1 MNELEEQINRVLSDP
16 GQMERLAGLARSLMG
31 GEKAA
36 PSAAPDAPMPDA
48 ALLKRLSGLMQNG
61 GNGRETALLEAMR
74 PWPCSLR
81 AWPGLPDWPWR
92 RWEAETMIHRYE
104 GNTGRMVRMPEPP
117 DLQPEAPLMS
127 APPPPFPPPPP
138 PRPLLPGLPELSGLF
153 RGLADFETEDLL
165 LLLILYLMY
174 RESGDQDLLI
184 ILAAMFLL

>member
-1 MNELEEQINRVLSDP
+1 
-16 GQMERLAGLARSLMG
+16 
-31 GEKAA
+31 
-36 PSAAPDAPMPDA
+36 
-48 ALLKRLSGLMQNG
+48 
-61 GNGRETALLEAMR
+61 
-74 PWPCSLR
+74 
-81 AWPGLPDWPWR
+81 
-92 RWEAETMIHRYE
+92 MIHRYE

>member
-1 MNELEEQINRVLSDP
+1 
-16 GQMERLAGLARSLMG
+16 
-31 GEKAA
+31 
-36 PSAAPDAPMPDA
+36 
-48 ALLKRLSGLMQNG
+48 
-61 GNGRETALLEAMR
+61 
-74 PWPCSLR
+74 
-81 AWPGLPDWPWR
+81 
-92 RWEAETMIHRYE
+92 MIHRYE

-117 DLQPEAPLMS
+117 DLQPEAPIMS
-127 APPPPFPPPPP
+127 APPP